1 VRPSSPYFA
10 VFRSDTALTRPLI
23 GRQLGSNPAAGQQMA
38 LTSVRIAMR
47 ISKLLVAA
55 AIATS
60 ALPGVAQAA
69 QIVTTGANA
78 TTVQVATIDEGA
90 NNSFT
95 IGFSDSNLARP
106 FTELL
111 TFTTDVAG
119 MLNIVLST
127 TATSEINDTDFSN
140 VFLTGTGLAG
150 SIAIEEVL
158 GDPNETR
165 ALNNFQVGAG
175 TFTLNIQGNPGTQNG
190 SLGGTVA
197 FQSMAAVPEPGTWA
211 MMLLGFGAIG
221 FSMRRRRQTGFLHQA
236 A

>member
-1 VRPSSPYFA
+1 MKTLKYA
-10 VFRSDTALTRPLI
+10 
-23 GRQLGSNPAAGQQMA
+23 
-38 LTSVRIAMR
+38 
-47 ISKLLVAA
+47 VAA
-55 AIATS
+55 ALAAS
-60 ALPGVAQAA
+60 AMTGTAQAA